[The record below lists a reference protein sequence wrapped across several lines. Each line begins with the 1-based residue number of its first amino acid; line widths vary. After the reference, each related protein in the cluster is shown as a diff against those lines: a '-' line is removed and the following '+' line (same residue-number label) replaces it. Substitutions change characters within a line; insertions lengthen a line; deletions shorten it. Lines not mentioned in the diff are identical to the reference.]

1 MSAYNDPE
9 VDALVVD
16 AAGNPANATADYTRM
31 TQLMYDNYTN
41 AWLVTP
47 QQFSISHVK
56 LKGYVPNP
64 MGSALPF
71 TMMFNTE
78 YAG

>member
-1 MSAYNDPE
+1 M
-9 VDALVVD
+9 V
-16 AAGNPANATADYTRM
+16 
-31 TQLMYDNYTN
+31 QLMHDNYTN
-41 AWLVTP
+41 AWLVVP
-47 QQFSISHVK
+47 QQFAIYNPRLQGV
-56 LKGYVPNP
+56 VPNP